1 MSGGVPQG
9 SILGPIL
16 YLYYIYSPNYMIATF
31 ADDTAILIT
40 TKSAEEST
48 ELPQTAVD
56 SVISWA
62 KKVED

>member
-1 MSGGVPQG
+1 
-9 SILGPIL
+9 
-16 YLYYIYSPNYMIATF
+16 MIATF

-62 KKVED
+62 KKWRIKLNHQKSVNVVFTHY

>member
-1 MSGGVPQG
+1 
-9 SILGPIL
+9 
-16 YLYYIYSPNYMIATF
+16 MIATF